1 MHTVP
6 VLDSVPV
13 DVVTLA
19 DHEARA
25 RVRLDPAVWAYLH
38 GGAGDERTVHANRAA
53 WDGLQLLPRV
63 LRALAGGHT
72 RLQLFGR
79 TLAHPV
85 LVAPVAFQR
94 LAHADGEMA
103 AVHAAAA
110 LGAGFVAST
119 QASVPLE
126 AIAQAVRADPD
137 RGPLWFQLYWQH
149 DQGVNRELLQRA
161 EAAGYEAIVLTVDA
175 PVSGVR
181 DQERRSGFRFP
192 ADIVAANLQGQ
203 SPDWGLLQPG
213 ESMVFDR
220 LLHAAPTWKDLEWLC
235 GATALPVLPKGV
247 LHPADALQA
256 LDCGARGLIVSNH
269 GGRTLDTT
277 VATAHALPAV
287 VQAVA
292 GRAPVLVD
300 GGIRRGTDILKAVA
314 LGADAVLVGR
324 PVVHGLATAGARGVA
339 HVLRLLRDELEVAM
353 ALTGCRTL
361 EDAQAALLQ
370 APGGRS

>member
-1 MHTVP
+1 MNTAP
-6 VLDSVPV
+6 ALESVPA

-25 RVRLDPAVWAYLH
+25 RARLDPAVWAYLH
-38 GGAGDERTVHANRAA
+38 GGAGDELTVRANRAA

-63 LRALAGGHT
+63 LRELVGGHT
-72 RLQLFGR
+72 RLQLLGR
-79 TLAHPV
+79 TLVHPV

-94 LAHADGEMA
+94 LAHADGELA
-103 AVHAAAA
+103 TVHAAAA

-119 QASVPLE
+119 QSSVPLE

-149 DQGVNRELLQRA
+149 DKGFNRELLQRA

-181 DQERRSGFRFP
+181 DQERRNGFRFP
-192 ADIVAANLQGQ
+192 ADVVAANLQGL
-203 SPDWGLLQPG
+203 PPPAWGPLQPG

-235 GATALPVLPKGV
+235 GATRLPVLPKGI
-247 LHPADALQA
+247 LHPADAVQA
-256 LDCGARGLIVSNH
+256 LDSGARGLIVSNH
-269 GGRTLDTT
+269 GGRTLDTA
-277 VATAHALPAV
+277 VATAHALSTIA
-287 VQAVA
+287 QAVA

-324 PVVHGLATAGARGVA
+324 PVMHGLATAGARGVA

-353 ALTGCRTL
+353 ALTGCKTL
-361 EDAQAALLQ
+361 ADADKALL
-370 APGGRS
+370 RD